1 MELSSPKYVPTEF
14 LMSSMVQ
21 VVAEPTPNPNSLKF
35 SWGATVVDDGPF
47 DFPDVRAAE
56 RSPLAAKL
64 FRRNGVL
71 GVFVARDFV
80 TVTKHP
86 GVSWDRLQADV
97 TDVIKQ
103 HAESGE
109 EIVSAAAEVAETI
122 DPEDVE
128 ARIRQVL
135 DDEIRPAVAQD
146 GGDVVFVG
154 FNAGVVLLQ
163 LRGACSGCPSS
174 TATLK
179 MGIENRLRQ
188 AVPEVTQVTAM
199 M

>member
-1 MELSSPKYVPTEF
+1 
-14 LMSSMVQ
+14 MSTIIQ

-35 SWGATVVDDGPF
+35 SWGAIVVENGPF
-47 DFPDVRAAE
+47 DFPDMRAAE
-56 RSPLAAKL
+56 RSPLAGKL
-64 FRRNGVL
+64 FQQNGVL

-86 GVSWDRLQADV
+86 GVSWDRLQVDV
-97 TDVIKQ
+97 SECIKG
-103 HAESGE
+103 HVESGE
-109 EIVSAAAEVAETI
+109 EIVSAEAEVAPEI
-122 DPEDVE
+122 DPKDIE
-128 ARIRQVL
+128 ARIMQVL
-135 DDEIRPAVAQD
+135 DADIRPAVAQD

-154 FNAGVVLLQ
+154 FNAGVVMLQ
-163 LRGACSGCPSS
+163 LRGACAGCPSS

-179 MGIENRLRQ
+179 MGIETRLRQ